1 MKRLSPANPAADKKN
16 RHVNAWIESSV
27 TARPQAGDTSLLHA
41 GSASDSPAA
50 IRRLGLVDYEPTWQ
64 QMKSLTLTRTP
75 DEDDQLWLL
84 QHPPVY
90 TLGLAARAAHL
101 PRTATRIPVVKS
113 DRGGQIT
120 YHGPGQIVVYTLVD
134 LRRLGIGVRQLVRRL
149 EQSVVELLKQYG
161 IAASGREQAP
171 GVYVGET
178 KIASLGLRI
187 RNGCSY
193 HGLSLNVDMDL
204 APFADI
210 DPCGFPGLRVGQ
222 LRDLGIDD
230 DLDAIGEKLLASL
243 QANLWNQQPD
253 MQIR

>member
-1 MKRLSPANPAADKKN
+1 M
-16 RHVNAWIESSV
+16 NACIEPSV
-27 TARPQAGDTSLLHA
+27 TAQ
-41 GSASDSPAA
+41 SPAIA
-50 IRRLGLVDYEPTWQ
+50 TPPVRAGRASGNLTIQRLGLVDYEPTWQ
-64 QMKSLTLTRTP
+64 RMKSLTLQRTP
-75 DEDDQLWLL
+75 DEHDQLWLL

-101 PRTATRIPVVKS
+101 PRTQNHIPVVKS

-134 LRRLGIGVRQLVRRL
+134 LRRLGIGVRQFVRRL
-149 EQSVVELLKQYG
+149 EQSVIELLKQYG
-161 IAASGREQAP
+161 IAANGREQAP

-193 HGLSLNVDMDL
+193 HGLCLNVDMDL

-230 DLDAIGEKLLASL
+230 DLDTLGEKLLASL
-243 QANLWNQQPD
+243 QANLWDQQPD
-253 MQIR
+253 MQTR

>member
-16 RHVNAWIESSV
+16 RHVNAWIESSA

-101 PRTATRIPVVKS
+101 PRTATRI
-113 DRGGQIT
+113 
-120 YHGPGQIVVYTLVD
+120 PGQIVVYTLVD